1 MTVFEYIQA
10 HPNTTS
16 GDIARGL
23 NKKTPAVS
31 GAISQLYT
39 TGRVVKSGMC
49 NGAPTY
55 RVNDLPYG
63 CGNAMLIQFNQLL
76 MECRR
81 ETV

>member
-23 NKKTPAVS
+23 HKKTPVVAS
-31 GAISQLYT
+31 AISQLYNT
-39 TGRVVKSGMC
+39 DRVVKSGMC
-49 NGAPTY
+49 NGFPTY

-63 CGNAMLIQFNQLL
+63 CGNALLIQFNQLL
-76 MECRR
+76 MEYRR
-81 ETV
+81 EAV

>member
-39 TGRVVKSGMC
+39 TWSRCEIRDVQRC
-49 NGAPTY
+49 PY
-55 RVNDLPYG
+55 LP
-63 CGNAMLIQFNQLL
+63 
-76 MECRR
+76 R
-81 ETV
+81 

>member
-10 HPNTTS
+10 YPNTTC
-16 GDIARGL
+16 GDIARWL
-23 NKKTPAVS
+23 HKKTPVVA

-39 TGRVVKSGMC
+39 TGRVVKSGMR
-49 NGAPTY
+49 NGIPTY

-63 CGNAMLIQFNQLL
+63 CGNALLIQFNQLL

-81 ETV
+81 EAV

>member
-10 HPNTTS
+10 YPNTTS

-23 NKKTPAVS
+23 HKKTPVVA

-39 TGRVVKSGMC
+39 TGRVVKSGMR
-49 NGAPTY
+49 NGIPTY

-63 CGNAMLIQFNQLL
+63 CGNALLIQFNQLL

-81 ETV
+81 EAV